1 MISVT
6 SLLCLHIYR
15 VGQNCIYTP
24 CFGKKP
30 SNRQSNTVYIYGSGH
45 PYTLKKISHPS
56 MRHVCMPMVLTI
68 AYWRCQACSSI
79 SSEECLFRPELTGA
93 VNRRHTLVKQRAQS
107 ALTFANG
114 PHAQACCTTA
124 MSAAAAV
131 CVCGYVGATVPPQI
145 DPQRTCPGVDTAEL
159 RVIGN
164 FHSSSDLSLR
174 APGEC
179 CLCSWVV
186 LGCFPNIPCVQP
198 KNWEGI
204 WQRCQK
210 DSFGWQ
216 I

>member
-1 MISVT
+1 LISVT

-124 MSAAAAV
+124 MSAAAAAAAAV
-131 CVCGYVGATVPPQI
+131 CVCVWVCVGGVCGATVPPQI
-145 DPQRTCPGVDTAEL
+145 R
-159 RVIGN
+159 
-164 FHSSSDLSLR
+164 S
-174 APGEC
+174 AP
-179 CLCSWVV
+179 
-186 LGCFPNIPCVQP
+186 VQESTP
-198 KNWEGI
+198 LNSE
-204 WQRCQK
+204 
-210 DSFGWQ
+210 
-216 I
+216 